1 MSVHDRNDE
10 SLADLN
16 LLPPHEGSDVGDP
29 TWGFMPRLRRLTQLY
44 TAAWVTHVSA
54 EVTSTQFGMLSALDA
69 IPGQDQKTL
78 AQTLSMDKS
87 STADVVNRLSRRGH
101 IRVLRDPNDS
111 RRKILLLTTDGKTCL
126 EELRPMVRGLRGS
139 VFSEFDDG
147 ERTVFLNGMSRLIHR
162 LEGISEQ

>member
-1 MSVHDRNDE
+1 MSVHEKHDE
-10 SLADLN
+10 VQSE
-16 LLPPHEGSDVGDP
+16 LPQNAGNDVGDP

-44 TAAWVTHVSA
+44 TAAWVTHVSP

-101 IRVLRDPNDS
+101 IRVLRDTSDS
-111 RRKILLLTTDGKTCL
+111 RRKILLLTPEGKACL
-126 EELRPMVRGLRGS
+126 EELRPLVRGLRQKT
-139 VFSEFDDG
+139 FAEFGDA
-147 ERTVFLNGMSRLIHR
+147 ERAVFLNGMSRLVHH
-162 LEGISEQ
+162 LEGMSEG